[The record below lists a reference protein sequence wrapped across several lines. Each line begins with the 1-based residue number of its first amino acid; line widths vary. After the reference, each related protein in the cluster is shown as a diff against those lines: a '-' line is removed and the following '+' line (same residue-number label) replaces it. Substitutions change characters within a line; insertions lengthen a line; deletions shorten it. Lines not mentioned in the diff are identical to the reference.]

1 MPVESVTTLT
11 SSLGES
17 SRNWTSL
24 SSQVVRLKGV
34 VFQMIKQSADFGLSF
49 TKTHYYYDFGMT
61 NKRAQ
66 VNQQLGHCTK

>member
-1 MPVESVTTLT
+1 MAGHSAVMPVESVTTLT

-17 SRNWTSL
+17 SRNWTSV

-34 VFQMIKQSADFGLSF
+34 VFQIIKQSADFGLSF
-49 TKTHYYYDFGMT
+49 TKTHYYYDLGMT

-66 VNQQLGHCTK
+66 VN

>member
-1 MPVESVTTLT
+1 MAGQSGVMPVESVTTLT
-11 SSLGES
+11 ISLGES

-34 VFQMIKQSADFGLSF
+34 VFQMTKQSADLGLSF
-49 TKTHYYYDFGMT
+49 TKTHYYYDLGIT

-66 VNQQLGHCTK
+66 VN